1 MGFGCIIRL
10 SLRTRVDSRAAPL
23 AWSEARPVCANW
35 RCSPIPCGNARFD
48 VPRNVAFAKLLHDV
62 APADQEPFMA
72 DSTTTEPVTTTP
84 DSAARVAF
92 DLALRITQDSRM

>member
-1 MGFGCIIRL
+1 MRASTCRA
-10 SLRTRVDSRAAPL
+10 TSR
-23 AWSEARPVCANW
+23 
-35 RCSPIPCGNARFD
+35 
-48 VPRNVAFAKLLHDV
+48 FAKLSQDV

-92 DLALRITQDSRM
+92 DLALRITQDSRMRPEQRDEKYWLALYRKCHDATHGIG